1 MPNDTGPVPPALRRR
16 RVEPERLRRTFDL
29 QRLGISSTEE
39 LPPLEGII
47 GQERAVR
54 ALRFGLGVESVG
66 FNTYVAG
73 PPGIGKMTAVQ
84 AFLEDLAKQKPTPAD
99 WCYVNNFDDPY
110 QPKALKLPPGK
121 GRELQQDMRALIQHV
136 REAIPKAFESEEYNA
151 RREEILNAFNKR
163 REKILEELGQRAQGA
178 GFALQAT
185 PFGVLIV
192 PVREG
197 RPMSEAELQQ
207 LPDRIREEIQRRREA
222 LSEELQQAMKE
233 IRRLERAA
241 QQKLQE
247 LDRQVALYIV
257 GGLVEDLVE
266 KYRDLPEVVEH
277 LQAVQKDI
285 LENIG
290 LFRTPPAQ
298 LAQSAQPAGPGQPG
312 GPPVPLPPGLWAPE
326 LPFRKYEVNVLVDN
340 SGQQGAPVVVEM
352 NPSYPNLFGRIEK
365 EMHLGALY
373 TDFTLIKPG
382 SLHRA
387 NGGYLVLPVE
397 DLLVNPFSWEGLKR
411 ALRSREIQIEEIG
424 ERLGFLTTKSLRPQP
439 IPLDVK
445 VVLVGRPLLYYW
457 LYWLDEEF
465 AELFKVKADFDV
477 RMDATEENVRDFVAF
492 LCTLC
497 RKERLKHFDLGGAV
511 KVLEYATR
519 LAEDQQKLSTHFGA
533 IADLVREANFWATQA
548 NAPRITAEHVQKA
561 LEEKVYR
568 SRLIQDRIQELIA
581 RGVLLIDTEG
591 EAVGQVN
598 GLAVI
603 SLGDYEFGKPSRIT
617 ASVGPGREGIIDIE
631 REVELGGPIHS
642 KGVLILGGYLS
653 YKYAQDKPLTLAARL
668 VFEQSYEGVEGD
680 SASSAELYALLSALS
695 GLPVKQGIAVTG
707 SVNQHGEVQAVGGV
721 NEKIEGFFDV
731 CKVKGLTGDQGVI
744 IPASNVQNLQLR
756 EDVVEAVREG
766 KFHIWAV
773 RTVDE
778 GIEILTGVPAGER
791 GPDGRFP
798 KGTVNDLVDRRL
810 RELQKALEEGPEEA
824 PPRRERAPRRR
835 REPEPPQPPPEP
847 PAESE
852 ART

>member
-1 MPNDTGPVPPALRRR
+1 
-16 RVEPERLRRTFDL
+16 L
-29 QRLGISSTEE
+29 QALGITSTEE

-54 ALRFGLGVESVG
+54 ALQFGLNVESVG

-84 AFLEDLAKQKPTPAD
+84 AFLEELAKQKETPPD

-110 QPKALKLPPGK
+110 QPKALKLPPGR
-121 GRELQQDMRALIQHV
+121 GRELQQDMRTLIQHV
-136 REAIPKAFESEEYNA
+136 REAIPKAFESDEYNA
-151 RREEILNAFNKR
+151 KREEILNAFNKQ
-163 REKILEELGQRAQGA
+163 REAILNELGQLAQQA

-185 PFGVLIV
+185 PFGILII

-197 RPMSEAELQQ
+197 RPMTDAELQQ
-207 LPDRIREEIQRRREA
+207 LPERIRAEIQRRREA
-222 LSEELQQAMKE
+222 LQERLQEAMKE
-233 IRRLERAA
+233 IRKLEKAA

-257 GGLVEDLVE
+257 GGLMEDLLE
-266 KYRDLPEVVEH
+266 KYRDLPEVIEH

-285 LENIG
+285 LENITMFKSP
-290 LFRTPPAQ
+290 L
-298 LAQSAQPAGPGQPG
+298 SQPGPGQQA
-312 GPPVPLPPGLWAPE
+312 GPAVPMPPGLWAPD

-340 SGQQGAPVVVEM
+340 SGQRGAPVVLEM

-365 EMHLGALY
+365 EMHFGALY

-397 DLLVNPFSWEGLKR
+397 DVLANLFSWESLKR

-424 ERLGFLTTKSLRPQP
+424 ERLGFLATKSLRPQP
-439 IPLDVK
+439 IPLDLK
-445 VVLVGRPLLYYW
+445 VILVGRPLLYYL

-477 RMDATEENVRDFVAF
+477 RMDANEANVRDFVAF

-497 RKERLKHFDLGGAV
+497 RKENLKHLDMGAIV
-511 KVLEYATR
+511 KILEHASR

-533 IADLVREANFWATQA
+533 IADLVREANFWAGQSNSTY
-548 NAPRITAEHVQKA
+548 ITAEHVQRA

-568 SRLIQDRIQELIA
+568 SKLIQDRIQELIA

-603 SLGDYEFGKPSRIT
+603 SLGDYDFGKPSRIT

-695 GLPVKQGIAVTG
+695 GLPIKQSIAVTG
-707 SVNQHGEVQAVGGV
+707 SVNQHGEIQAIGGV
-721 NEKIEGFFDV
+721 NEKIEGFFDI
-731 CKVKGLTGDQGVI
+731 CKVKGLTGDQGVM

-756 EDVVEAVREG
+756 EDIIEAVREG

-791 GPDGRFP
+791 GPDGQFP
-798 KGTVNDLVDRRL
+798 EGTVNYLVDRRL
-810 RELQKALEEGPEEA
+810 RELMKTLEEA
-824 PPRRERAPRRR
+824 PEGETPPKKERASRKK
-835 REPEPPQPPPEP
+835 REPEPPKPPPEP
-847 PAESE
+847 PAGEP
-852 ART
+852 